1 MKMAERGDR
10 KERVGTVV
18 SDKMDKTIVVVV
30 ERRLMHA
37 KYKKFISRRK
47 KYMAHDPENQCGIG
61 DQVVIMEGRPQS
73 RHKRWVLKEIL
84 QKAL

>member
-1 MKMAERGDR
+1 METQTKRR
-10 KERVGTVV
+10 ILSGTVV
-18 SDKMDKTIVVVV
+18 SDKMDKSIVVVV

-47 KYMAHDPENQCGIG
+47 KYMAHDPENRCGIG

>member
-1 MKMAERGDR
+1 METQTKRR
-10 KERVGTVV
+10 TLSGTVV

-30 ERRLMHA
+30 ERKLMHA

-61 DQVVIMEGRPQS
+61 DQVMIMEGRPQS

>member
-1 MKMAERGDR
+1 METQTKRR
-10 KERVGTVV
+10 TLSGTVV